1 MRRIRVKL
9 TYIGS
14 ILRSYFRIWFWLLIS
29 LGLIALLIFMVI
41 IIPHNK
47 LAASHIE
54 NVKMIELDMTANQV
68 KTIMGNRGL
77 YKNIWGKDSV
87 YSYESGLFAS
97 SNIEIIF
104 NDSMRVRNVIVP
116 DGVISPII
124 GDSFE
129 K

>member
-1 MRRIRVKL
+1 MRINL
-9 TYIGS
+9 TYIS
-14 ILRSYFRIWFWLLIS
+14 SVISSYSRIWFWLLMA
-29 LGLIALLIFMVI
+29 LALLILVIYIAI

-54 NVKMIELDMTANQV
+54 NAKLIELDMTANQV
-68 KTIMGNRGL
+68 NTIMGNRGL
-77 YKNIWGKDSV
+77 YKYTWGQDSV
-87 YSYESGLFAS
+87 YSYEAGLFTS

-116 DGVISPII
+116 EGVISPII
-124 GDSFE
+124 VNSFE

>member
-1 MRRIRVKL
+1 MRVKL

-97 SNIEIIF
+97 SNI
-104 NDSMRVRNVIVP
+104 
-116 DGVISPII
+116 
-124 GDSFE
+124 
-129 K
+129 